1 MESIKIRNQLP
12 KFNQQTHTILMNDGW
27 KLLREPKNLTTATL
41 LSVPFMFINVMITI
55 GIIYFFQSFSIKEF
69 FVNTG
74 NSITFTINI
83 GLILVIVLFVVIHEL
98 LHLIFIPNFIKSK
111 DTYMGLTLFGGYVHT
126 EQILTKA
133 RFILISI
140 APFFILSIFFPFMLG
155 SLGLFTGTL
164 IFLIILN
171 SLGSCI
177 DILAFM
183 LVLVQVPKKAVI
195 INNGTS
201 TYWKLAK

>member
-1 MESIKIRNQLP
+1 
-12 KFNQQTHTILMNDGW
+12 MNDGW
-27 KLLREPKNLTTATL
+27 KLLREPKNLTAATL
-41 LSVPFMFINVMITI
+41 LSVPFMFINAIITI

-69 FVNTG
+69 FINTG
-74 NSITFTINI
+74 NSFTITINFA
-83 GLILVIVLFVVIHEL
+83 LILVMVLFVVIHEL

-126 EQILTKA
+126 EQALTKA

-140 APFFILSIFFPFMLG
+140 APFFILSIFLPSVLG
-155 SLGLFTGTL
+155 NLGLLTGTI

-171 SLGSCI
+171 SIGSCV
-177 DILAFM
+177 DILGFL

-195 INNGTS
+195 RNNGTS
-201 TYWKLAK
+201 TYWKLGK